1 MLMQIEKIDYNI
13 ITVYKIAIIIEYN
26 NILMK
31 MCY

>member
-1 MLMQIEKIDYNI
+1 MLMQIEKNDYNI
-13 ITVYKIAIIIEYN
+13 ITVYKISIIIGYN